1 MERVIVARTST
12 LLKRL
17 QPPHRSERPD
27 PKVDARS
34 AVMTVLASRRMPP
47 DGAGHEPLAIV
58 LGSELNR
65 VIETSVVSDDTSRGG

>member
-27 PKVDARS
+27 PY
-34 AVMTVLASRRMPP
+34 
-47 DGAGHEPLAIV
+47 EPLAIV
-58 LGSELNR
+58 LVSELNR
-65 VIETSVVSDDTSRGG
+65 VIDTSVVINDASSGG